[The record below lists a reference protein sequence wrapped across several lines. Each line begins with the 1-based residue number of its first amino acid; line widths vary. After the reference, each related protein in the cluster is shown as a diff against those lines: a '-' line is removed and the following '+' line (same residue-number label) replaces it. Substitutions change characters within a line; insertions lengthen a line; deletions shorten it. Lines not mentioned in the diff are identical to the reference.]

1 MSTQQDTPSNSE
13 ETFEPARNRYRTQE
27 EVIEF
32 RWSQLAPWL
41 IAPLLFALGLGAG
54 YLIWGLSGGRAASSA
69 DSDLLVAVATQV
81 ASIEGGSPAVTA
93 DDDPWL
99 GSESAKVT
107 IIEFADVQ
115 CPYCYRFRTETLPQ
129 IMEKYGDQVRFVAR
143 DFPLTSIHPEALPGA
158 IAAECVYKINPT
170 AYFPFSTALFNNQA
184 QLGQE
189 LYRSLAVSNG
199 VDQASFDSCNNN
211 QETLDEVRKDFNDAR
226 KAGVNSTPH
235 FFINGVS
242 LVGAQ
247 PFEVFDQEI
256 QAALD
261 AAQ

>member
-1 MSTQQDTPSNSE
+1 MSTQPDTPSNAS
-13 ETFEPARNRYRTQE
+13 ETFEPVRNRYRTE
-27 EVIEF
+27 EETIEF
-32 RWSQLAPWL
+32 RWSQIVPWL
-41 IAPLLFALGLGAG
+41 VAPLLFALGLGAG
-54 YLIWGLSGGRAASSA
+54 YLLWGQSSGRS

-81 ASIEGGSPAVTA
+81 ASLESGSPSVTA
-93 DDDPWL
+93 DDDPWI

-158 IAAECVYKINPT
+158 VAAECVYKLNPA
-170 AYFPFSTALFNNQA
+170 AYFPFSTELFNNQA

-199 VDQASFDSCNNN
+199 IDQASFDTCFNN

-226 KAGVNSTPH
+226 KVGVNSTPH